1 MIIKSGKIT
10 RLRYYVFILFRPL
23 VLTIMV
29 SIGLYPLLTLVL
41 EWFYVANRD
50 SIMASF
56 FPFDTFRVYQE
67 AFCKE
72 SILSFFLLHL
82 LIVVLS
88 LLPDFTIIVTNY
100 IQDAFQLFRYEYT
113 DTIDFNMRF
122 GDGVEKKPSPEK
134 NCKLQRFQMSNM
146 SQNGSPRNLGAVRIN
161 NHPDS
166 NLVDKNILRNTITN
180 ANELIVPEKQTSYD
194 NPSYET

>member
-1 MIIKSGKIT
+1 
-10 RLRYYVFILFRPL
+10 
-23 VLTIMV
+23 MV

-50 SIMASF
+50 SLIADL

-67 AFCKE
+67 AFYKE

-88 LLPDFTIIVTNY
+88 LLPDFTIIVVNY
-100 IQDAFQLFRYEYT
+100 ITDAFQLFRYEYV

-122 GDGVEKKPSPEK
+122 GDNIEKKPSPEK

-146 SQNGSPRNLGAVRIN
+146 SQNGSSGNLGAVRIN
-161 NHPDS
+161 NQSDS
-166 NLVDKNILRNTITN
+166 NLVDKNILINTITN
-180 ANELIVPEKQTSYD
+180 ANESIVPETQTSYD
-194 NPSYET
+194 NPSYETWNKKNKMNNKENKNYLFKNTLIEQRG

>member
-1 MIIKSGKIT
+1 
-10 RLRYYVFILFRPL
+10 
-23 VLTIMV
+23 MV

-50 SIMASF
+50 SLIADL

-88 LLPDFTIIVTNY
+88 LLPDFTIIVVNY
-100 IQDAFQLFRYEYT
+100 ITDAFQLFRYEYV

-122 GDGVEKKPSPEK
+122 GDNIEKKPSPEK
-134 NCKLQRFQMSNM
+134 HCKLQRFQMSNM
-146 SQNGSPRNLGAVRIN
+146 SQNGSSGNLGAVRIN
-161 NHPDS
+161 NQSDS
-166 NLVDKNILRNTITN
+166 NLVDKNILINTITN
-180 ANELIVPEKQTSYD
+180 ANESIVPETQTSYD